1 MPVYRIRKTK
11 AITIEKVNRPFR
23 LSHGPTGPPGEL
35 SNATEVIANHPDVAA
50 NTSHRET
57 IGNPHGTTAEDIG
70 ADPAGSALSVQG
82 NLNTHVSEGGHPAS
96 NITLSDNDDFFPV
109 KDAENS
115 LNFITNILYQL
126 TDDLPLFPFSIDSS
140 VSSGTWTITVTSTVT
155 SDIVLLIGLSRYSLP
170 SPQVIDITSYA
181 GTNNNPKDVY
191 VYFEA
196 PGGVP
201 ALVASNLSPEDKD
214 IHHVNVSTHLA
225 SEVSTDTVNIR
236 AEIIQHASI
245 YEHIHDYWHT
255 KYRAPASYISGLDV
269 SSSPTVISVG
279 SGVIEKIHER
289 LEAEA
294 TSSNLGFF
302 EILADGYVSDKISFD
317 FSNYSDG
324 GAIGVNKYYWVTI
337 GVTTNG
343 ETSLVAVVQ
352 PEPVTEFQQAT
363 SAFEDGRLKAP
374 VFPGDDILD
383 KTFVPVCMIVVYSG
397 NDQAQENPLRPG
409 TYHHDLRG
417 ASSYGTGGGVTG
429 LSQVESDDTL
439 SGNGTPLSPIGVV
452 YGSTI
457 NTSCEGN
464 DPRLSDSR
472 DPNQHT
478 HNASE
483 VTDFDAEVANN
494 TAVASNTTKV
504 SADGSVTT
512 HNDVIDAGSGQIITN
527 TERTKLNGIEEGAT
541 ADQTGAEIKA
551 AYESE
556 ENTNAF
562 TDAEKV
568 KLAGLEN
575 EKFLGTY
582 VNLSALQTAHPT
594 PVEGSYGHVDTG
606 IGNEVAVYIW
616 DASDLTYYQQAAAS
630 SAETATSVK
639 SKYESNPDTNA
650 FTDAEK
656 NKLAGVEL
664 SADVTDA
671 ENVGDAISGTA
682 EDLNPVDTDKFAQV
696 DIDGN
701 LIHTTFGTIK
711 SLFKAI
717 FDTLYAPIAKGVTGG
732 DSHNHAGGEGGAISA
747 DSISETATR
756 EFVSI
761 STGVSSDYYRGDKTW
776 ADFSIPV
783 RATPLTGLDTSTN
796 EVVDASDTVLSAA
809 GKLQKQMTDH
819 KANNGSDHSWLG
831 QDISQSATPTW
842 DSYDS
847 IGTSAINGDYVECS
861 VSTDPLIMHPAN
873 TYVWHDLAAFGVHLP
888 FPTFETR
895 DSSTWGPATTQKKIF
910 AQKDDDPVYLT
921 SGNQDGV
928 RMTWQT
934 SNLQFSR
941 LQFVYVSFGYV
952 PGGLSIS
959 ISIESS
965 TDGVSWSPLFTTGT
979 LTASERVFVVK
990 SSLHSSDSYLRLTI
1004 VSSLGLIR
1012 LSSIK
1017 LLSSRPGGQGGGKE
1031 YEYPYT
1037 WDELRNISFPAGI
1050 DVTGS
1055 ISAGE
1060 NEIISQSGFYRP
1072 ISSADSSAPNNAIYY
1087 STTQSKLVYKDSG
1100 GTINSLY

>member
-126 TDDLPLFPFSIDSS
+126 TDNLPLFPFSIDSS

-155 SDIVLLIGLSRYSLP
+155 SDIVFLIGLSRYSLP

-181 GTNNNPKDVY
+181 GTNTNPKDVY

-196 PGGVP
+196 PGGIP

-225 SEVSTDTVNIR
+225 SEVSADTVNIR

-289 LEAEA
+289 LETEA
-294 TSSNLGFF
+294 ISTNLGFF
-302 EILADGYVSDKISFD
+302 EILADGSVSDKVSFD

-324 GAIGVNKYYWVTI
+324 GTIGVNKYYWVTI

-343 ETSLVAVVQ
+343 ETLLVAVVQ
-352 PEPVTEFQQAT
+352 PEPLSEFQQAAN
-363 SAFEDGRLKAP
+363 AFEDGRVKAP

-472 DPNQHT
+472 NPNQHT
-478 HNASE
+478 HAASE

-494 TAVASNTTKV
+494 TAVASNTAKV

-512 HNDVIDAGSGQIITN
+512 HNDVVDAGSGQIITN
-527 TERTKLNGIEEGAT
+527 TERTKLNGIEGGAT

-562 TDAEKV
+562 TDAEKA

-682 EDLNPVDTDKFAQV
+682 EDLNPADTGKFAQV

-711 SLFKAI
+711 SLFKDI
-717 FDTLYAPIAKGVTGG
+717 FDILYAPIAKGVTGG

-761 STGVSSDYYRGDKTW
+761 STGASSDYYRGDKTW
-776 ADFSIPV
+776 ADFFTPV
-783 RATPLTGLDTSTN
+783 RATTLTGLDTSTN

-819 KANNGSDHSWLG
+819 KANNGSDHSAAILSTGKPGG
-831 QDISQSATPTW
+831 QT
-842 DSYDS
+842 
-847 IGTSAINGDYVECS
+847 
-861 VSTDPLIMHPAN
+861 
-873 TYVWHDLAAFGVHLP
+873 
-888 FPTFETR
+888 
-895 DSSTWGPATTQKKIF
+895 
-910 AQKDDDPVYLT
+910 
-921 SGNQDGV
+921 
-928 RMTWQT
+928 
-934 SNLQFSR
+934 
-941 LQFVYVSFGYV
+941 V
-952 PGGLSIS
+952 PGGTGASENLAL
-959 ISIESS
+959 SS
-965 TDGVSWSPLFTTGT
+965 TTNTVKGKITSDSTFHILAGSKLQIGDFDDYDVTVTRDADYSGVIAFFGEKNGAGTSPWGGCYLGISNGSGYLDIKSTGGASRFFFSTVPGVDSYINPSSAGVAIGSNDAGTSKLLVKGGFSGSTTEAIEATDANDARLFT
-979 LTASERVFVVK
+979 
-990 SSLHSSDSYLRLTI
+990 
-1004 VSSLGLIR
+1004 IR
-1012 LSSIK
+1012 DD
-1017 LLSSRPGGQGGGKE
+1017 GGFAFK
-1031 YEYPYT
+1031 
-1037 WDELRNISFPAGI
+1037 
-1050 DVTGS
+1050 
-1055 ISAGE
+1055 
-1060 NEIISQSGFYRP
+1060 
-1072 ISSADSSAPNNAIYY
+1072 
-1087 STTQSKLVYKDSG
+1087 G
-1100 GTINSLY
+1100 GTVGLAQTGYTAFTNANTRRTCDALTVTLSELAEIVNTMIQDDIAKGLRSA